1 MTWNWELKEWPEFR
15 YNAERLTKLEADFL
29 FNSGLLKGELRHVQC
44 EDQDFLKVELISTE
58 ALMTSE
64 IEGEILNR
72 DSLQSSIRGNLGL
85 QTDHRRIPAAE
96 AGISE
101 MMVNLYQTFQ
111 EPLTDEML
119 FAWHKLLMNGRTDV
133 LAGAYRVDPEPM
145 QVVSGP
151 VYDPII
157 HFEAPKA
164 AAIPAEM
171 AAYIHWFNDSGP
183 GGAHPLP
190 PLTRAGLA
198 HIYFECIHPFDDGN
212 GRIGR
217 ALVEKALS
225 QNLGYP
231 TLIALSH
238 TIAQR
243 KKSYYDSL
251 ELNNKSMEI
260 SNWLEYFAEKIL
272 EAQQYTLRLIRF
284 LIAKAK
290 LYDRV
295 RGQMNERQ
303 EKAIERMFREGPEG
317 FAGGMSASKYM
328 VITGATSATTTRD
341 LQHLA
346 EIGAL
351 KAIGK
356 GSGMRYH
363 LELGEI

>member
-1 MTWNWELKEWPEFR
+1 MTWNWELEGWPEFR
-15 YNAERLTKLEADFL
+15 YSAERLAKMEADFL
-29 FNSGLLKGELRHVQC
+29 FNSGLLKGELRHVQND
-44 EDQDFLKVELISTE
+44 DQDFLRVELISTE
-58 ALMTSE
+58 ALRTSE

-85 QTDHRRIPAAE
+85 QTDHRRIPPAE

-101 MMVNLYQTFQ
+101 MMVNLYQTFC
-111 EPLTDEML
+111 EPLTDDML
-119 FAWHKLLMNGRTDV
+119 FAWHKLLMNGRADV

-145 QVVSGP
+145 QVVSGA
-151 VYDPII
+151 VYDPIV
-157 HFEAPKA
+157 HFEAPA
-164 AAIPAEM
+164 SANVPAEM
-171 AAYIHWFNDSGP
+171 KAYIRWFNETAPD
-183 GGAHPLP
+183 GAHPLP

-225 QNLGYP
+225 QSVGYP

-238 TIAQR
+238 VIAQK

-260 SNWLEYFAEKIL
+260 TSWLEYFAETIL

-290 LYDRV
+290 LYDRL

-303 EKAIERMFREGPEG
+303 EKAVARMFREGPEG
-317 FAGGMSASKYM
+317 FAGGMSAGKYAT
-328 VITGATSATTTRD
+328 ITGASSATATRD
-341 LQHLA
+341 LRNLV
-346 EIGAL
+346 EIRAL
-351 KAIGK
+351 KSTGA
-356 GSGMRYH
+356 GSGMRYW
-363 LELGEI
+363 LDIE